1 MSRCGLPG
9 MPVRLQCSY
18 LSAMTFKDRP
28 VLGVIAC
35 NRVVETQS
43 AQAVMTRYLVSAL
56 KYADAAALL
65 VPAMPELMHAKEI
78 APRLDGILLTGT
90 PSNLDP
96 KRYGVIVDDAPG
108 PFDPGRDEM
117 TAHLIEAMLEAGKP
131 VFGICRGFQELN
143 VAFGGTLRRDMADN
157 PDLIPHHAPSQQ
169 TFAEYFEHIHPV
181 NLVEGGVLERAYKAD
196 SIDVVSV
203 HYQGVEKLG
212 AGLTVEATAPDGVV
226 EAISANM
233 NGATI
238 LAVQWHP
245 EWKAHENPQSQ
256 TFFKLL
262 GRALRREPLVSR

>member
-1 MSRCGLPG
+1 
-9 MPVRLQCSY
+9 
-18 LSAMTFKDRP
+18 MTTTRP

-35 NRVVETQS
+35 NRSVESQD
-43 AQAVMTRYLVSAL
+43 AQTVMTRYLVSAL

-65 VPAMPELMHAKEI
+65 VPALPDFMNAKEV

-96 KRYGVIVDDAPG
+96 KRYGAIIDDAPG

-117 TAHLIEAMLEAGKP
+117 TSHLIEAMLELGKP

-143 VAFGGTLRRDMADN
+143 VAFGGTLRRDMAEN
-157 PDLIPHHAPSQQ
+157 PELIPHHAPSHH

-181 NLVEGGVLERAYKAD
+181 NLQEGGVLKRAYKTD
-196 SIDVVSV
+196 EINVVSV

-212 AGLTVEATAPDGVV
+212 NGLTVEATAPDGVI
-226 EAISANM
+226 EAISADI
-233 NGATI
+233 NGAPV

-256 TFFKLL
+256 VFFELL
-262 GRALRREPLVSR
+262 GRALRGDKLRA

>member
-1 MSRCGLPG
+1 
-9 MPVRLQCSY
+9 
-18 LSAMTFKDRP
+18 MTTSSRP

-43 AQAVMTRYLVSAL
+43 AQAVMTRYLASAL

-65 VPAMPELMHAKEI
+65 VPAMPELMHPKEV
-78 APRLDGILLTGT
+78 AGRLDGILLTGT

-96 KRYGVIVDDAPG
+96 KRYGVIIDDAPG
-108 PFDPGRDEM
+108 PFDPARDEM
-117 TAHLIEAMLEAGKP
+117 TAHLIDAMIEEGKP

-143 VAFGGTLRRDMADN
+143 VAFGGTLRRDMGDS
-157 PDLIPHHAPSQQ
+157 PELLPHHAPSHK

-181 NLVEGGVLERAYKAD
+181 NLVEGGVLERAYKTDAL
-196 SIDVVSV
+196 DVVSV

-212 AGLTVEATAPDGVV
+212 SGLNVEATAPDGVI
-226 EAISANM
+226 EAISANP
-233 NGATI
+233 NGAPI

-256 TFFKLL
+256 VFFKLL
-262 GRALRREPLVSR
+262 GRALRREPLVAD

>member
-1 MSRCGLPG
+1 
-9 MPVRLQCSY
+9 
-18 LSAMTFKDRP
+18 MTTTRP

-35 NRVVETQS
+35 NRTVEGQE
-43 AQAVMTRYLVSAL
+43 AQAVMTRYLISAL
-56 KYADAAALL
+56 KYADSAALL
-65 VPAMPELMHAKEI
+65 VPALPELMHPKEI

-96 KRYGVIVDDAPG
+96 KRYGVIIDDAPG

-117 TAHLIEAMLEAGKP
+117 TAQLIDAMIEAGKP

-143 VAFGGTLRRDMADN
+143 VAFGGTLRRDMAEN
-157 PDLIPHHAPSQQ
+157 AELIAHHAPSHK

-181 NLVEGGVLERAYKAD
+181 NLIEGGVLERAYKTD
-196 SIDVVSV
+196 ELNVVSV
-203 HYQGVEKLG
+203 HYQGVDTLG
-212 AGLTVEATAPDGVV
+212 KGLTVEATAPDGVI
-226 EAISANM
+226 EAISANI
-233 NGATI
+233 NGAPV

-262 GRALRREPLVSR
+262 GRALRREPLVA